1 MTLFQTIL
9 FNFYTDFGK
18 NFRFRAR
25 VRGKN
30 LKKNKLILK
39 KTSRSQKNYLGQK
52 KNFSGKKKTFS
63 GKKKKKNFI
72 YRRESN
78 LDEETNFTI
87 KIFGKKQ

>member
-52 KNFSGKKKTFS
+52 KTSQVKKKLS
-63 GKKKKKNFI
+63 QAKKKKELYIPEGVEF
-72 YRRESN
+72 R
-78 LDEETNFTI
+78 
-87 KIFGKKQ
+87 